1 VNTMAYYV
9 PKAKAQSLS
18 PQQLF
23 DPLTGHRGR
32 YVGDHESFRLYLD
45 GHDPLVLEYNERNS
59 VPIGY
64 ASTGTKVVGVS
75 TSNPQLNL
83 TLMDGENQNL
93 TAGQKLLLHWH
104 HRFGHLN
111 MPAAQRIL
119 RAVPFLTE
127 KFKAASKCDTSGCDV
142 PLVSLQKDIV
152 ELVKLQLLCQMKSKL
167 VLSQSR
173 SSEARGASVS

>member
-1 VNTMAYYV
+1 MSCFGCISMDMIHWFLNTTNAIHY
-9 PKAKAQSLS
+9 
-18 PQQLF
+18 
-23 DPLTGHRGR
+23 
-32 YVGDHESFRLYLD
+32 
-45 GHDPLVLEYNERNS
+45 
-59 VPIGY
+59 PIGY

-83 TLMDGENQNL
+83 TLMDDENQNL

-127 KFKAASKCDTSGCDV
+127 KFKAASKCDTPHSRRPALIFRVPSPPASNRSCTPPAAAALARATPSAIGLQRSG
-142 PLVSLQKDIV
+142 
-152 ELVKLQLLCQMKSKL
+152 
-167 VLSQSR
+167 
-173 SSEARGASVS
+173 AR